1 MKSVTISLKVFG
13 IYLILIPGIGLM
25 IVPELILELFSLR
38 HGGENWLPRMIGLLA
53 FIIGCFEIS
62 IAKNQISKL
71 YNLTVYLRYFAAL
84 FMVGL
89 WLTGEVEISIL
100 AFAAIDAAGATWTML
115 TIKNADTIPWVKLLL

>member
-1 MKSVTISLKVFG
+1 MKSVTMSLKVFG

-25 IVPELILELFSLR
+25 IVPELILDLFSLR
-38 HGGENWLPRMIGLLA
+38 HGDENWLPRMVGLLA

-115 TIKNADTIPWVKLLL
+115 TIKNADTTP

>member
-1 MKSVTISLKVFG
+1 MKSVTMSLKVFG

-25 IVPELILELFSLR
+25 IVPELILDLFSLR
-38 HGGENWLPRMIGLLA
+38 HGDENWLPRMAGLLA

-115 TIKNADTIPWVKLLL
+115 TIKNADTTP

>member
-115 TIKNADTIPWVKLLL
+115 TIKNADTIP

>member
-25 IVPELILELFSLR
+25 IVPELILDLFSLR

-115 TIKNADTIPWVKLLL
+115 TIKNADTIP

>member
-25 IVPELILELFSLR
+25 IVPELILDLFSLR

-115 TIKNADTIPWVKLLL
+115 TIKKTLTPFHR

>member
-1 MKSVTISLKVFG
+1 MKSVTMSLKVFG

-25 IVPELILELFSLR
+25 IVPELILDLFSLR
-38 HGGENWLPRMIGLLA
+38 HGDENWLPRMAGLLA

-115 TIKNADTIPWVKLLL
+115 TIKNADTIP

>member
-25 IVPELILELFSLR
+25 IVPELILKLFSLR

-115 TIKNADTIPWVKLLL
+115 TIKNADTIP

>member
-1 MKSVTISLKVFG
+1 MKSVTMSLKVFG

-25 IVPELILELFSLR
+25 IVPELILDLFSLR
-38 HGGENWLPRMIGLLA
+38 HGDENWLPRMIGLLA

-62 IAKNQISKL
+62 IAENQISKL

-115 TIKNADTIPWVKLLL
+115 TIKNADTTP

>member
-1 MKSVTISLKVFG
+1 
-13 IYLILIPGIGLM
+13 M

-38 HGGENWLPRMIGLLA
+38 QGDENWLPRMVGLLA
-53 FIIGCFEIS
+53 FIIGCFEIC

-89 WLTGEVEISIL
+89 WLSGEVEISIL
-100 AFAAIDAAGATWTML
+100 AFAAIDAAGATWTIL
-115 TIKNADTIPWVKLLL
+115 TIKNADTTP

>member
-100 AFAAIDAAGATWTML
+100 AFAAIDASGATWTML
-115 TIKNADTIPWVKLLL
+115 TIKNADTIP

>member
-1 MKSVTISLKVFG
+1 MKSVTMSLKVFG

-25 IVPELILELFSLR
+25 IVPELILDLFSLR
-38 HGGENWLPRMIGLLA
+38 HGDENWLPRMVGLLA

-115 TIKNADTIPWVKLLL
+115 TIKNADTIP

>member
-1 MKSVTISLKVFG
+1 MKSVTMSLKVFG

-25 IVPELILELFSLR
+25 MVPELILDLFSLR
-38 HGGENWLPRMIGLLA
+38 HGDENWLPRMIGLLA

-115 TIKNADTIPWVKLLL
+115 TIKNADTIQ

>member
-1 MKSVTISLKVFG
+1 MKSVTMSLKVFG

-25 IVPELILELFSLR
+25 IVPELILDLFSLR

-115 TIKNADTIPWVKLLL
+115 TIKNADTIP